1 MLKQRNLHIHQDE
14 KTMIL
19 EIDNLPKMLDLI
31 PMIIV
36 FLSSWTFACK
46 LNVFLSWTQSYASFK
61 NQSNCCVC
69 GHLPVSGHFQIT
81 WWISPLQGSNWM
93 ALREFVLEK
102 RKFSSIQ
109 ATLDITRWDPL
120 NWLINNTCSDS
131 GQKSKFS
138 SDVKFNLSNKKK
150 FSQRI
155 KSPIFMGWIY
165 MVDTRLW
172 SFKF

>member
-102 RKFSSIQ
+102 RKFSSIH
-109 ATLDITRWDPL
+109 TFFILLLCFILDHFYYYVFRELLIFCYVYTICYLIPLRKITSI
-120 NWLINNTCSDS
+120 LIS
-131 GQKSKFS
+131 KSSICF
-138 SDVKFNLSNKKK
+138 F
-150 FSQRI
+150 
-155 KSPIFMGWIY
+155 
-165 MVDTRLW
+165 
-172 SFKF
+172 